1 VTIESAATSNRGP
14 KKMNRTEIR
23 VLEDSE
29 LELVQ
34 GGIFITALLVRALET
49 ALEDLAIDAELA
61 AVGGGRID
69 FWP

>member
-1 VTIESAATSNRGP
+1 MSNRGL
-14 KKMNRTEIR
+14 KEMNRTER

-34 GGIFITALLVRALET
+34 GGIFITALLVRALQT